1 MDIKIAE
8 LRHRIA
14 LESLQQTPDGQGGAT
29 LAWNLVQECWAK
41 ITPKSGAER
50 VFAQKLE
57 DVYDHEILIRN
68 TLDHLPNKA
77 ADRIRY
83 GNRLFQIHS
92 VTFVDERQ
100 WWILIRVKEGVAS

>member
-14 LESLQQTPDGQGGAT
+14 LERLQQTPDGQGGAT
-29 LAWNLVQECWAK
+29 LEWNLVQECWAK
-41 ITPKSGAER
+41 ITPKSGAQR

-57 DVYDHEILIRN
+57 DVYDHEIIIRN
-68 TLDHLPNKA
+68 TLDHLPQKA

-83 GNRLFQIHS
+83 DDRLFHIHS
-92 VTFVDERQ
+92 VQYVDERE
-100 WWILIRVKEGVAS
+100 WWILIRAREGVAS

>member
-8 LRHRIA
+8 LRHRIQ
-14 LESLQQTPDGQGGAT
+14 LERLAQTPDGQGGAT

-41 ITPKSGAER
+41 ITPKSGIER

-57 DVYDHEILIRN
+57 DVYDHEIVIRN

-77 ADRIRY
+77 ADRFRY
-83 GNRLFQIHS
+83 GSRLFQIHS
-92 VTFVDERQ
+92 VQYVDERK
-100 WWILIRVKEGVAS
+100 WWIVIKVKEGVAS